1 MPETKEWLDKEVKLV
16 KYKRKYLHFD
26 RKVNPARIANQI
38 SNPEFIIKRAFWP
51 FIESTINFQR
61 YKKDIKNGNRKI
73 ENKSRKICYASHF
86 DSEVYSYYN
95 FILSDHYEKK
105 LLELGLADNIIAYRS
120 IHKKCNIHFAS
131 EVFDKIKEIG
141 FTTVLTFDIEKFF
154 DTLDHKLLLKN
165 WKFVSGVDHI
175 PENQYAVFKSIT
187 KFASVKKEELE
198 KLFDFGDM
206 IKKRNGRICSS
217 IEFREIV
224 RKSRLINKNTSGV
237 GIPQGS
243 PISGLLSNI
252 YMIDFDIQ
260 IKNKI
265 EKLNGYYRRYSD
277 DLIILCPPGN
287 SDEIKDYIIDSI
299 KSISKLEINPDKT
312 SGVIFTKNTENR
324 LSASDENAKP
334 TSLQYLGF
342 EFNGENL
349 FIRSSSVSRYY
360 RKMVRGVKKA
370 KIQSKYSKSNKSK
383 VFKRKLYRLYSH
395 LGKRNFISYAYRSSI
410 ITKSLTI
417 KKQLSKHWLKLHQK
431 IYGIK
436 NEN

>member
-16 KYKRKYLHFD
+16 RYKRKYLHFD

-61 YKKDIKNGNRKI
+61 YKKDIKNGSRKI

-86 DSEVYSYYN
+86 DSEIYSYYN

-141 FTTVLTFDIEKFF
+141 STTVLTFDIEKFF
-154 DTLDHKLLLKN
+154 DTLDHELLLKN

-206 IKKRNGRICSS
+206 IKKRIGRICSS

-287 SDEIKDYIIDSI
+287 SEEIKNYIIDSI

-312 SGVIFTKNTENR
+312 SVVIFTKNAENR

-360 RKMVRGVKKA
+360 RKMARGVKKA

-417 KKQLSKHWLKLHQK
+417 KKQLSKHWFKLHQK